1 MQRNY
6 GILHQMFLKVYIYI
20 NPDLS
25 VRERQAQKK
34 LRLELARR
42 KENGE
47 SNIFIRRGRIVK
59 QRSPSQPRES
69 TSEAMEDQSG

>member
-1 MQRNY
+1 MIKSLIFYMVLRADSNKLN
-6 GILHQMFLKVYIYI
+6 IDI
-20 NPDLS
+20 
-25 VRERQAQKK
+25 AQ
-34 LRLELARR
+34 
-42 KENGE
+42 NGE